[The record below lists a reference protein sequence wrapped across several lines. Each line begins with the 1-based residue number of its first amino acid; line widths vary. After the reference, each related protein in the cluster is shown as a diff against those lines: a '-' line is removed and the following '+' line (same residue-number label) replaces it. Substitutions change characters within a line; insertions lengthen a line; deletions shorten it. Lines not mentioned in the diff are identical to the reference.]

1 MRRSE
6 GARAHDEDMPRL
18 FLLEPSL
25 DDGEIVVQAR
35 RSAKVINMIQEFIHH
50 ASLLF
55 GQGRQMSNASVEIP
69 RITSIAGT
77 RSV

>member
-6 GARAHDEDMPRL
+6 GARAHDEDMPTL
-18 FLLEPSL
+18 FLLEPGL

-35 RSAKVINMIQEFIHH
+35 RSAKVINMIQEFIHQ